1 MISLLS
7 DCDMKALG
15 EKELVSQLQ
24 ARGELGT
31 SPLRRCK
38 LPAIE
43 QFEQFQVIHIDYIYL
58 YNSIYIYIHTYIY
71 YYTYKYIYII
81 VYICSTLGSQQFTD
95 SLAATAAPSLPCG
108 TLR

>member
-15 EKELVSQLQ
+15 EKELLSQLQ

-38 LPAIE
+38 LRAIE
-43 QFEQFQVIHIDYIYL
+43 QFEQFEVIHRQYIY
-58 YNSIYIYIHTYIY
+58 
-71 YYTYKYIYII
+71 KI
-81 VYICSTLGSQQFTD
+81 VYMCSTLGSQFTD
-95 SLAATAAPSLPCG
+95 SLAQTVAPVSANCG